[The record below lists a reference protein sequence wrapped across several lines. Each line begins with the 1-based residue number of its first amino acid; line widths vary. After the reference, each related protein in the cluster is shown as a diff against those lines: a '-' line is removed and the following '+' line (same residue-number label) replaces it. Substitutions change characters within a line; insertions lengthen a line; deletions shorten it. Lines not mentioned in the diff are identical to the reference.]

1 MSERANV
8 HFKYFCLKQMN
19 QTKMRLGRLNFP
31 IDIFLKW
38 KRHSA
43 MAECKGSQQYP
54 HKEKKVE

>member
-1 MSERANV
+1 MKAKM

-54 HKEKKVE
+54 YKEKKVE

>member
-1 MSERANV
+1 M